1 MTFLFRLDACV
12 SWWGNEGFSH
22 SMCLCPHT
30 QAISPLSF
38 FVLVDS
44 IVLMASDL
52 TTCYV
57 LFSEIIYF
65 FLKLSAFVCALDRKE
80 RGGWLVGELVTAGGM
95 YVFVCMCLYWCILSP
110 HANMQTHTV
119 ITHSVL

>member
-1 MTFLFRLDACV
+1 MKDLVTVCAR
-12 SWWGNEGFSH
+12 
-22 SMCLCPHT
+22 LCPHA

-52 TTCYV
+52 ATCYV

-65 FLKLSAFVCALDRKE
+65 FLKLSAFVSVLDRKE
-80 RGGWLVGELVTAGGM
+80 RDGWLVGVLVTAGGM
-95 YVFVCMCLYWCILSP
+95 YVFVCMCLYWCMLSP
-110 HANMQTHTV
+110 HANMHTQTV